1 MSPLVD
7 TGMNGPA
14 TPILERDAPVPSHI
28 AASTTTNPD
37 GGARRAARVRWLV
50 LGVVWAGCAVYALH
64 HLRHGWVPH
73 DEGTLAQSAERV
85 LRGELPHRDFDAV
98 YTGGLAMVNAAAF
111 RLLGANLLAL
121 RLVLFAAF
129 LLWIPALY
137 YIATRIAGPVAAGAA
152 VLLAAAWSLPNYSA
166 ALPSWYNLF
175 LATAGAAALL
185 RHIERGERRWL
196 VAAGVCGGLSCL
208 IKIVGVYFI
217 GAALLVLVYREQ
229 CLARD
234 PEQGEPRR
242 DWWYPLFVTAGLA
255 AFVAVLVA
263 LTWRQLGWGEAF
275 HFVLPGALA
284 AAVAL
289 LHEWA
294 TPPGRDARRFRALA
308 RLVAPLALGVLLPV
322 ALFLIPYVHSGSV
335 GALVEGVFIAP
346 ARRLRFAAVRPPFDW
361 GMLIA
366 IVPLPFLAGIIP
378 SGRARLSWI
387 TKGLIG
393 GVLLVLVIVSA
404 RRAMVYWLI
413 WRSMRALVSL
423 VVLGGAWLLVRG
435 GRRLG
440 AVRRQQLV
448 ALLATTAL
456 CALVQFPF
464 AAPVYFFYVAPLVVL
479 TGLAVIALQPRVTT
493 LGPAAIAA
501 FYLLFAVLR
510 IHPGFIHG
518 MGHFY
523 VRDEQTVPLAL
534 DRGGVDVTASDAE
547 DYARLVRLLR
557 AHAAGGY
564 TFAAPDCPQV
574 YFLAGLRNPT
584 RTLYD
589 FFDDTTGRT
598 ARVLG
603 ALEARHVTVIAINQ
617 LPEFSGPV
625 PEPLE
630 RALEA
635 RYPRSERVGSFVVRW
650 RE

>member
-1 MSPLVD
+1 
-7 TGMNGPA
+7 MNPPA
-14 TPILERDAPVPSHI
+14 IAIPDRDAPALSPRS
-28 AASTTTNPD
+28 ASTTSDPD
-37 GGARRAARVRWLV
+37 GDARRAARLRWLV
-50 LGVVWAGCAVYALH
+50 LAVVWVVCAVYALYY
-64 HLRHGWVPH
+64 LRHGWVPH

-98 YTGGLAMVNAAAF
+98 YTGGLAMLNAAAF
-111 RLLGANLLAL
+111 RLLGTNLIAL

-137 YIATRIAGPVAAGAA
+137 YIATRVAQPAAAGAA
-152 VLLAAAWSLPNYSA
+152 VLLAAAWSVPNYSA
-166 ALPSWYNLF
+166 AMPSWYNLF
-175 LATAGAAALL
+175 LATAGVAALL
-185 RHIERGERRWL
+185 RHIERGGRWWL
-196 VAAGVCGGLSCL
+196 VVAGVCGGLSCL

-229 CLARD
+229 CLARG

-242 DWWYPLFVTAGLA
+242 DRWYPLFVAAGLA
-255 AFVAVLVA
+255 AFVAILVA

-275 HFVLPGALA
+275 HFVLPGVLV

-289 LHEWA
+289 RHEWA
-294 TPPGRDARRFRALA
+294 TPPGLEARRFRTLA

-322 ALFLIPYVHSGSV
+322 ALFLIPYVHSGAV
-335 GALVEGVFIAP
+335 GALVDGVFIAP
-346 ARRLRFAAVRPPFDW
+346 TRRLRFAVARPPFDVAT
-361 GMLIA
+361 LVA
-366 IVPLPFLAGIIP
+366 ISPLPFLAGIIP
-378 SGRARLSWI
+378 LGRARLSWI

-404 RRAMVYWLI
+404 RWVTVYWLI
-413 WRSMRALVSL
+413 WRSMRAIVPL

-435 GRRLG
+435 EPRLG

-448 ALLATTAL
+448 ALLAATAL
-456 CALVQFPF
+456 CTLVQFPF
-464 AAPVYFFYVAPLVVL
+464 AVAVYFFYVAPLAVL
-479 TGLAVIALQPRVTT
+479 AGLAVIALRPRVTAT
-493 LGPAAIAA
+493 GPAAIAA

-510 IHPGFIHG
+510 IHPGFIYG

-523 VRDEQTVPLAL
+523 VRDEQTVALAL
-534 DRGGVDVTASDAE
+534 DRGGIDVLASDAV
-547 DYARLVRLLR
+547 DYTRLVRLLR
-557 AHAAGGY
+557 ARASGGY
-564 TFAAPDCPQV
+564 TFATPDCPQV

-603 ALEARHVTVIAINQ
+603 ALDEHHVTAIAINQ
-617 LPEFSGPV
+617 RPEFSGPV
-625 PEPLE
+625 PQPLQ

-635 RYPRSERVGSFVVRW
+635 RYPYSERVGRFVVRW